1 MSTTTSTELVP
12 WAGHREL
19 AYDLDLAERLAAA
32 HLLPAALRQKPADLL
47 LIMLHGRD
55 LGLSVSQALRGLHV
69 VEGKVVLSADL
80 MLAMC
85 LKRPDVC
92 EHFRLVASS
101 DQVATYEAK
110 RRGQPA
116 VTLSWTMAQAQ
127 AAGLAGRG
135 NWRAYPASMLRARCI
150 AALARVVFADLL
162 FGVYDADE
170 LASSPPA
177 PAPIIAR
184 PTAVAEPVEATRY
197 AITPAGEAAL
207 GEEEGQAGRPD
218 HITEASGRAPEL
230 PPEVV
235 QRAADAAD
243 ALELEVASLV
253 EANATAPT
261 VPALE
266 ALVPRLAKLP
276 QADRDA
282 IRPGFNVRKADLVAA
297 AQVAGQ

>member
-1 MSTTTSTELVP
+1 MSTTETGTAMVP

-19 AYDLDLAERLAAA
+19 AYDLDLADRLAAA

-85 LKRPDVC
+85 LKRPDIC
-92 EHFRLVASS
+92 ESFRLLEST
-101 DQVATYEAK
+101 DQRAVYEAK

-116 VTLSWTMAQAQ
+116 VTLAWTIKQAQ
-127 AAGLAGRG
+127 DAGLAGRG
-135 NWRAYPASMLRARCI
+135 NWKGYPAAMLRARCI
-150 AALARVVFADLL
+150 AALARATFPDLL
-162 FGVYDADE
+162 FGVYDTDE
-170 LASSPPA
+170 LASGPPA
-177 PAPIIAR
+177 PIVAR
-184 PTAVAEPVEATRY
+184 PVAVEPEEPVVPRY

-207 GEEEGQAGRPD
+207 EAAEKSEREHISQAS
-218 HITEASGRAPEL
+218 AVAPAL
-230 PPEVV
+230 PPEVT

-243 ALELEVASLV
+243 ALEV
-253 EANATAPT
+253 EIADLRAGIDGARNVDELA
-261 VPALE
+261 

-276 QADRDA
+276 AADRDA
-282 IRPGFNVRKADLVAA
+282 LRPIFNERKAALAVP
-297 AQVAGQ
+297 QVAGQ